1 MGGVAWNRKGYRHM
15 KKISITVPCYNE
27 AGNVRKMAETLTSIM
42 KGLPYD
48 YEIVFTDNCSTDGT
62 REILRELAGKDSRI
76 KVLLNSRNYGVD
88 GRSARNTSQYLSG
101 DVMIWIACDF
111 QDPPELIPEFI
122 RCWEE
127 GYMVVCG
134 QKTGS
139 REGKIKYG
147 CRSIFYK
154 LIQMLS
160 DVPQYEHISG
170 IMLYDRKVMLECIK
184 ADYDINLRFLLADMG
199 YKVKLIQYEQRE
211 RKSGRSSY
219 NIWRYLTFAINS
231 MVVTSSAPLR
241 MMTVLGIIMSAIS
254 FLIGIIYL
262 VLKLTSWHN
271 FQAGTAPVLI
281 GMFFLGSV
289 QLLFMGILGEYVSVI
304 LRKVTKR
311 PDVILSDKLNFDDIQ
326 EKVSNL

>member
-1 MGGVAWNRKGYRHM
+1 
-15 KKISITVPCYNE
+15 
-27 AGNVRKMAETLTSIM
+27 
-42 KGLPYD
+42 
-48 YEIVFTDNCSTDGT
+48 
-62 REILRELAGKDSRI
+62 
-76 KVLLNSRNYGVD
+76 
-88 GRSARNTSQYLSG
+88 
-101 DVMIWIACDF
+101 
-111 QDPPELIPEFI
+111 
-122 RCWEE
+122 
-127 GYMVVCG
+127 
-134 QKTGS
+134 
-139 REGKIKYG
+139 
-147 CRSIFYK
+147 
-154 LIQMLS
+154 
-160 DVPQYEHISG
+160 
-170 IMLYDRKVMLECIK
+170 
-184 ADYDINLRFLLADMG
+184 MG